1 MAHESAAETEF
12 VMPCFLVSEWRREE
26 RNGPRRG
33 DLTRDF
39 HFTSA
44 YISHHSVRSFC
55 LWTLPPRLCRD
66 FLMTVPCLSRVN
78 DRNWR
83 LVGVVNN
90 LKSIKAVHVFYL
102 VVVVVFLS
110 SLLLVREIWWLF
122 AVLSGLNVVI
132 GNRFFNYYYCR
143 NWIFFFVLLFFL
155 FLLFLLV
162 LLFFWWL
169 FPEIEKIY
177 AFWELRKSPEKVK

>member
-1 MAHESAAETEF
+1 MTGWECPWMFALLWYVCVLMAHESAAETEF
-12 VMPCFLVSEWRREE
+12 VMPCFLVPEWRREE

-78 DRNWR
+78 ERNWR

-110 SLLLVREIWWLF
+110 SLLLRQRNLM
-122 AVLSGLNVVI
+122 VV
-132 GNRFFNYYYCR
+132 CR
-143 NWIFFFVLLFFL
+143 SFGFECRHRQPFL
-155 FLLFLLV
+155 
-162 LLFFWWL
+162 
-169 FPEIEKIY
+169 
-177 AFWELRKSPEKVK
+177 